1 MEITF
6 DAADPQALAGFWSEL
21 VGDGVELTFVLNDAP
36 KIEKN
41 PIHLDLASSSA
52 QDQAAIVELALK
64 LGAQHVDIGQG
75 DVPWVVLCDPE
86 GNEFCVLEPRPEYMD
101 TGDVAAI
108 VIDVPDPLAAARASG
123 HPVVR
128 SGDGWASVRPEPGPW
143 LEFLR
148 TEDAPPLTE
157 RVRATWAGRP

>member
-6 DAADPQALAGFWSEL
+6 DAANPQALAGFWSEL

-41 PIHLDLASSSA
+41 PIHLDLASTSA
-52 QDQAAIVELALK
+52 QDQVAIVELAEK
-64 LGAQHVDIGQG
+64 LGAQRIDIGQG

-101 TGDVAAI
+101 TGSVAAV
-108 VIDVPDPLAAARASG
+108 VIDVPDPVAAARATG
-123 HPVVR
+123 HPVAR
-128 SGDGWASVRPEPGPW
+128 TGDGFASLRVGPGPW
-143 LEFLR
+143 LEFLH
-148 TEDAPPLTE
+148 TDDPPPLTE
-157 RVRATWAGRP
+157 RVRVTWA